1 MAQKDYYEILG
12 VSEGAS
18 DAEIKKAYR
27 RLAKKYHPDSNPN
40 NKMAEEKFKEVSEA
54 HEVLSNPE
62 KRKQYD
68 QLRHM
73 KRSGFTGF
81 GGAQGTRGF
90 EDLFGRRGARGRTF
104 TYEDL
109 GGFGDLG
116 DLFSN
121 IFDMGEASRRQR
133 WGPQKGADLYA
144 EVEIPFDLAV
154 SGGKTAVELRKE
166 EVCPVCQGTGA
177 KPGTSM
183 STCPQCGGSGMVSF
197 SQGGFAVSRP
207 CPRCLGRGKIITAP
221 CPRCGGRGQIS
232 TLRKLVITIPA
243 GISDGTQLR
252 LRGQGQP
259 GTSGGP
265 AGDLMVKVNV
275 GQHRFFE
282 RRGDDV
288 YCTVPINIAQAAL
301 GTRVRVRT
309 LDGKVE
315 LKIPP
320 GTQSGTKFRLKGKGV
335 KTDGSKGD
343 QYVEVAVEVP
353 KRLSQKQ
360 KELLEQFAR
369 ESGLKH

>member
-1 MAQKDYYEILG
+1 MAQKDYYDVLG
-12 VSEGAS
+12 VSETAS
-18 DAEIKKAYR
+18 DQEIKKAYR

-68 QLRHM
+68 QLRKM
-73 KRSGFTGF
+73 ERSGFTGF
-81 GGAQGTRGF
+81 GTGEGARGF
-90 EDLFGRRGARGRTF
+90 DDLFAGRGGNGRTF
-104 TYEDL
+104 TFEDL
-109 GGFGDLG
+109 GGFGNIG

-121 IFDMGEASRRQR
+121 IFDMGQASRRQR

-154 SGGKTAVELRKE
+154 SGGKTAVELKKE
-166 EVCPVCQGTGA
+166 EVCPVCKGTGA

-221 CPRCGGRGQIS
+221 CPQCGGRGQNAA
-232 TLRKLVITIPA
+232 RKKLLINIPA

-259 GTSGGP
+259 GISGGP
-265 AGDLMVKVNV
+265 PGDLMVKVNV
-275 GQHRFFE
+275 GQHQFFE
-282 RRGDDV
+282 RKGNDV
-288 YCTVPINIAQAAL
+288 YCRVPINMAQAAL
-301 GTRVRVRT
+301 GTRIRVRT
-309 LDGKVE
+309 IDGKVE

-335 KTDGSKGD
+335 KANGRRGD
-343 QYVEVAVEVP
+343 QYVEVAVDVP
-353 KRLSQKQ
+353 KNLSRRQR
-360 KELLEQFAR
+360 ELLEEFAK
-369 ESGLKH
+369 ESGLSH